1 MLLQLVVVVCVKVTL
16 KMMLERVSRQEKD
29 QTMIQSEFT
38 QFAVSLYHSPTSLT
52 IIVVMELMMLQSWSV
67 FMS

>member
-1 MLLQLVVVVCVKVTL
+1 
-16 KMMLERVSRQEKD
+16 MLERVSRQEKD

-52 IIVVMELMMLQSWSV
+52 TIVVMELMMLQSWSV